1 MKHITTLIFSV
12 IVAFSMNAQSSRD
25 QKLLDSLSG
34 YEQRISSFFLEKREF
49 HLDLSGQL
57 PDMKQAPYDSL
68 DFLFWEMK
76 KMADASI
83 IARKSYSESKNIIN
97 ESELLRSL
105 RLKQDSAQIFS
116 NSYNR
121 ICTRNEIVRLEIWKL
136 VEYTSNQLI
145 QWQDSMDFQGTIIAQ
160 SRIVLNSKFSDKK
173 SPEYMQRYKPLSNME
188 AAHKR
193 YQSIVIQLENSLTR
207 FEGSNT
213 EAFFYKG
220 PLIKTRIELEAL
232 EQTIMQLKLE
242 MAAFRE
248 IQNQFL
254 AALNQ

>member
-1 MKHITTLIFSV
+1 MKYFTTLIFSV
-12 IVAFSMNAQSSRD
+12 IVVFSMNAQSSRD
-25 QKLLDSLSG
+25 QKFMDSLSG

-57 PDMKQAPYDSL
+57 PDMNQAPYDSL

-83 IARKSYSESKNIIN
+83 ITRKFCAESKNILN

-105 RLKQDSAQIFS
+105 KLKQDSAQNFS

-121 ICTRNEIVRLEIWKL
+121 ICARNEIVRLEIWKL

-160 SRIVLNSKFSDKK
+160 SRVVLNSKFSDKK

-232 EQTIMQLKLE
+232 EQTIMQLRLE

-254 AALNQ
+254 AALN

>member
-1 MKHITTLIFSV
+1 MKYFTTLVFSV
-12 IVAFSMNAQSSRD
+12 IVAFGMNAQSSRD
-25 QKLLDSLSG
+25 QKFMDSLSG

-57 PDMKQAPYDSL
+57 PDMNQAPYDSL

-83 IARKSYSESKNIIN
+83 ITRKFCAESKNILN
-97 ESELLRSL
+97 ESELLSSL
-105 RLKQDSAQIFS
+105 KLKQDSAQNFS

-121 ICTRNEIVRLEIWKL
+121 ICARNEIVRLEIWKL

-160 SRIVLNSKFSDKK
+160 SRIVLNLKFSDKK

-232 EQTIMQLKLE
+232 EQTIMQLRLE

-254 AALNQ
+254 AALN

>member
-1 MKHITTLIFSV
+1 MKYFTTLVFSV

-25 QKLLDSLSG
+25 QKFMDSLSG

-57 PDMKQAPYDSL
+57 PDMNQAPYDSL

-83 IARKSYSESKNIIN
+83 ITRKFCAESKNILN
-97 ESELLRSL
+97 ESELLSSL
-105 RLKQDSAQIFS
+105 KLKQDSAQNFS
-116 NSYNR
+116 NSYNL

-145 QWQDSMDFQGTIIAQ
+145 QWQDSMDFQGTLIAQ

-232 EQTIMQLKLE
+232 EQTIMQLRLE

-254 AALNQ
+254 AALN

>member
-1 MKHITTLIFSV
+1 MKYFTTLIFSV
-12 IVAFSMNAQSSRD
+12 IVVFSMNAQSSRD
-25 QKLLDSLSG
+25 QKFMDSLSG

-57 PDMKQAPYDSL
+57 PDMNQAPYDSL

-83 IARKSYSESKNIIN
+83 ITRKFCAESKNILN
-97 ESELLRSL
+97 ESELLSSL
-105 RLKQDSAQIFS
+105 KLKQDSAQNFS

-145 QWQDSMDFQGTIIAQ
+145 QWQDSMDFQGTLIAQ

-232 EQTIMQLKLE
+232 EQTIMQLRLE

-254 AALNQ
+254 AALN